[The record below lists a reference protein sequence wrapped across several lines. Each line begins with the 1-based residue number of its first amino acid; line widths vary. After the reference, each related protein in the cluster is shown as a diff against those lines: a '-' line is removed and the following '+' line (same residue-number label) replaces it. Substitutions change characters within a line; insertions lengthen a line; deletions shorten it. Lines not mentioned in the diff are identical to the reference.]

1 MRNRTER
8 VEPYEKRGTLRV
20 EASSGLQTIANDT
33 RTIAGLNDC
42 FQTSEDRWASPALN
56 GPALNGVRIETL
68 KSLSMQLNCIN

>member
-42 FQTSEDRWASPALN
+42 FQTSEDR
-56 GPALNGVRIETL
+56 
-68 KSLSMQLNCIN
+68 